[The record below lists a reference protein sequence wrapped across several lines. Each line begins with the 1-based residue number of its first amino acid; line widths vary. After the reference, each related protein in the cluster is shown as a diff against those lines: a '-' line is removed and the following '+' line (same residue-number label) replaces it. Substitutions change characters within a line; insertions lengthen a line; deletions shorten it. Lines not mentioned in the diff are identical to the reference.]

1 MRSAVADSLWAA
13 QFQIQL
19 REQGPLSGL
28 RFAVKD
34 LIDVAGLI
42 TGCGNPDWQA
52 QQQPAVA
59 HAVCV
64 EQLLQA
70 GAICLGK
77 TQTDELAFGLTG
89 ENAFYGTPP
98 NPAAADRVPGGS
110 SSGSA
115 AAVAL
120 GLVDFALGTDT
131 GGSVRVPAANCGLY
145 GWRSSHARL
154 SLAGVAPLAPSFD
167 TLGLFARTP
176 DILGQAAQVLL
187 AEPLV
192 TGTAPRRILMP
203 LEAWAAADPDIQKA
217 LEPLVAAFAMH
228 WPVERC
234 SLEDLA
240 PEAAQMEAW
249 CDVFQTIQWAEIRST
264 LGTWVEQTQP
274 RLGDRTARN
283 FQLTRQMDRS
293 LLPQALECSARW
305 RQSLHK
311 VLTPATLICIP
322 TVPCLAPRRGSL
334 GLDRTEGDY
343 FMRVLALNALAGIGC
358 LPQVTLPL
366 AQAGTIPVGLS
377 ILSAAGSDAWLL
389 GALPTV
395 HNRLTASAHLI

>member
-1 MRSAVADSLWAA
+1 MADSLWAA
-13 QFQIQL
+13 QFNLHLQD
-19 REQGPLSGL
+19 QGHLKGL

-34 LIDVAGLI
+34 LIDVAGYV

-59 HAVCV
+59 HAICV
-64 EQLLQA
+64 ELLLQA

-145 GWRSSHARL
+145 GWRSSHSRL

-167 TLGLFARTP
+167 TLGLFARSP
-176 DILGQAAQVLL
+176 EILGQAAQVLL

-192 TGTAPRRILMP
+192 AGAAPRRILMP
-203 LEAWAAADPDIQKA
+203 LEAWESADQPIRKA
-217 LEPLVAAFAMH
+217 LEPLVAALAMH
-228 WPVERC
+228 WPVERF

-240 PEAAQMEAW
+240 ADARELAAW
-249 CDVFQTIQWAEIRST
+249 CEVFQTLQWAEIRST
-264 LGTWVEQTQP
+264 LGSWVEQRQP
-274 RLGDRTARN
+274 RLGDRTAHN
-283 FQLTRQMDRS
+283 FQLTRQLDRR
-293 LLPQALECSARW
+293 LLPQALERCIRW
-305 RQSLHK
+305 RQFLQQILAPGT
-311 VLTPATLICIP
+311 VLCLP
-322 TVPCLAPRRGSL
+322 TVPCLAPVRGSL
-334 GLDRTEGDY
+334 GLDRTQGDY
-343 FMRVLALNALAGIGC
+343 FPRVMALNALAGIGG
-358 LPQVTLPL
+358 LPQVSLPL
-366 AQAGTIPVGLS
+366 AQSDSIPVGLS
-377 ILSAAGSDAWLL
+377 VLSAAGSDAWLL
-389 GALPTV
+389 GALPTIQQ
-395 HNRLTASAHLI
+395 RLTASAHLL